1 VKMTETDGPVRF
13 YKGPFKGKRTTP
25 AFVLTVVKAIAE
37 IRNMEVADVAT
48 QIFKNFEEFFEVK
61 LN

>member
-1 VKMTETDGPVRF
+1 MTETDGPVRF
-13 YKGPFKGKRTTP
+13 HKDSFKCKRTTP
-25 AFVLTVVKAIAE
+25 AFVPTVVKAIAE
-37 IRNMEVADVAT
+37 IKNMEVADVAT